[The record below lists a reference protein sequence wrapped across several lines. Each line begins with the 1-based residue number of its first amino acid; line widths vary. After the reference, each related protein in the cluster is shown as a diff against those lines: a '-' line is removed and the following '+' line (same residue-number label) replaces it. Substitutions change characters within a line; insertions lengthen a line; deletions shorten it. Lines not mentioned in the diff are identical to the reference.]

1 MRAVAEPGRP
11 ATARP
16 GSHARVA
23 RAPLASVLALQRSAG
38 NAVTRRVLARSPRK
52 PYQHQWEN
60 PALLETIYPAREVM
74 LKKFVSIYRELE
86 LRDLTDPAA
95 RKQVIE
101 QTRAAM
107 QAEIDKLK
115 ALPEPSKQDQARI
128 AELESVLKRGQASTD
143 KAFEDAV
150 SWERRNRA
158 DPLAGAALMTEVK
171 RLFGSGSV
179 PAWLQPMVL
188 DYAGM
193 RYKSAHNTYFSPVRL
208 WFMLQRARGNWT
220 KARETDTAA
229 ADEAYKKRVAEWEAK
244 DPNPRKRGKAPAKP
258 KAVKESA
265 AERAALGM
273 TPDEALAQIEKLH
286 DAGEIPE
293 WAWHKIVRLT
303 ELRTW
308 YAEAGWEDDSKETP
322 PPAADP
328 ALVKALKDWTGD
340 EYIGG
345 LSYGSTSWRSEIH
358 RRNTLITTRMVCDQL
373 SEATQRQRGV
383 DLEGG
388 ISKNAQGY
396 VDAAEAGAKPGAK
409 KGITGAYF
417 RRPEKLEDLR
427 PGAALFWVEN
437 GEWAVKKPDGSN
449 MVLAVADA
457 TYPMPVPPEYVA
469 EWTTWRASDAG
480 KAWAA
485 ADAAY
490 KKDKRAWDQAKK
502 TWDAKAA
509 KAKTPDDKA
518 KLPAAP
524 VEPAKPTDTQPAYT
538 ERPVLPKDGEQV
550 NGWTYAVKPGQP
562 ITRTKDG
569 VTHWMTWKH
578 QATVVRT
585 MPDGR
590 VFTFETVIEKVAGVE
605 HHGAGFGV
613 RSLGEL
619 QKPGIFVGYMPGE
632 VDAPPA
638 APAAKPATLP
648 IPDIIED
655 LIDLLDY

>member
-1 MRAVAEPGRP
+1 MRAADPGRS
-11 ATARP
+11 ARP
-16 GSHARVA
+16 GAARRSAA
-23 RAPLASVLALQRSAG
+23 RSPAARVLALQRSAG
-38 NAVTRRVLARSPRK
+38 NAVTRRVLARHPRK

-74 LKKFVSIYRELE
+74 LKQFVSVFRELE

-95 RKQVIE
+95 RKQAIE

-107 QAEIDKLK
+107 QAEVDKLK
-115 ALPEPSKQDQARI
+115 ALAEPTKQDQART
-128 AELESVLKRGQASTD
+128 AQLESVLKRGQASTD
-143 KAFEDAV
+143 RAFEDAV
-150 SWERRNRA
+150 AWERNHRA
-158 DPLAGAALMTEVK
+158 DPLAGQTLMAEVK

-208 WFMLQRARGNWT
+208 WFVLQRGRGTWT
-220 KARETDTAA
+220 KARETETAA
-229 ADEAYKKRVAEWEAK
+229 AAEAYTKSLAEWEAK

-258 KAVKESA
+258 KAVKEAA

-273 TPDEALAQIEKLH
+273 TAEEAIEQLETLH
-286 DAGEIPE
+286 DAGQIPE

-308 YAEAGWEDDSKETP
+308 YAESGWEDESKETP
-322 PPAADP
+322 PAGADP
-328 ALVKALKDWTGD
+328 VWVKALKDWTGD
-340 EYIGG
+340 EYIRG
-345 LSYGSTSWRSEIH
+345 LSYGSTSWRSEVH

-396 VDAAEAGAKPGAK
+396 VDAAVAGAKPGAK

-417 RRPEKLEDLR
+417 RRPNTLDDLR
-427 PGAALFWVEN
+427 PGAALFWVEG

-449 MVLAVADA
+449 MVLAVAGA

-469 EWTTWRASDAG
+469 EWAAWRKSDAG

-485 ADAAY
+485 AEEAF
-490 KKDKRAWDQAKK
+490 KKDKRAWDKAKK
-502 TWDAKAA
+502 EWDAKAA
-509 KAKTPDDKA
+509 KAKTPEAKA
-518 KLPAAP
+518 ALPAAP
-524 VEPAKPTDTQPAYT
+524 TEPAKPADTQPAYT
-538 ERPVLPKDGEQV
+538 ERPVLPADGEQV
-550 NGWTYAVKPGQP
+550 NGWTYSVSPGQP

-578 QATVVRT
+578 QATVVRA
-585 MPDGR
+585 MADGR
-590 VFTFETVIEKVAGVE
+590 IVTFETTIEKVGGVE
-605 HHGAGFGV
+605 HHGAGINV
-613 RSLGEL
+613 RYLSDLM
-619 QKPGIFVGYMPGE
+619 KPGIFVGYMPGD
-632 VDAPPA
+632 VDTPPAA
-638 APAAKPATLP
+638 APAALP
-648 IPDIIED
+648 VPDLIED
-655 LIDLLDY
+655 LFDLIMFDFDD